1 MIWSS
6 QLLGRMG
13 LGMDMRGLQ
22 MKANL
27 SKFCLALV
35 ATGGIAVFSAG
46 NAMAQS
52 SCQADMQKVM
62 APRQA
67 LLARVNGFAKRR
79 PTPDQACSTFSSLAA
94 ADGRAVK
101 WMTDNKDWCQVP
113 DELLEQMK
121 GASGQIIRAR
131 SQSCTAA
138 KNFRAQVAKIRAQQ
152 RRAAEAQ
159 SGGGGGP
166 PAVGSGVRLPSGAL

>member
-1 MIWSS
+1 
-6 QLLGRMG
+6 
-13 LGMDMRGLQ
+13 
-22 MKANL
+22 MKASL
-27 SKFCLALV
+27 SKLCLALAV
-35 ATGGIAVFSAG
+35 TGGLAVVSASD
-46 NAMAQS
+46 AMAQS

-62 APRQA
+62 GPRQA
-67 LLARVNGFAKRR
+67 LLARVNGFAKKR

-101 WMTDNKDWCQVP
+101 WMTENKDWCQIP

-121 GASGQIIRAR
+121 GASGQIVRAR

-138 KNFRAQVAKIRAQQ
+138 KNFRAQVAKLRAQQ

-159 SGGGGGP
+159 GGGGGP